1 MWIEKTVKIKD
12 LEKLLETHE
21 VQIDSPDG
29 FVPVTSFID
38 KGEWDEY
45 VLTLVDGRTVSV
57 NEDHLF
63 ETNSGW
69 KSAKSLLGSAEVFL
83 TDVGYLLGSVS
94 ISGRKI
100 PIVDLNI
107 DHENSRY
114 YANGV
119 SSHNTGVGKSMFMCH
134 FAASVLAMGK
144 NVLYITMEMAE
155 EKIAERIDANLLNAT
170 LDELPKMTA
179 ESFTNKIQKL
189 VKKTQGKLIIKEYPN
204 SSAHAGHF
212 RALLEELKNKK
223 KFKPDVIIVDYLNIC
238 ASSRIKFG
246 NGSSYTIVKAI
257 AEELRALAQEYDV
270 PILSATQVNRDG
282 MNSSD
287 IDLTNTSESI
297 GLPQTVDLM
306 IALISTEELENLN
319 QILVKQLK
327 NRYNDLNYYK
337 RFVVGIDRAR
347 MKFYDVENSAQSSLS
362 DPGKTDT
369 KTDKAGFGKKMKDA
383 GDGFVF

>member
-257 AEELRALAQEYDV
+257 AEELRALAQEYQV

>member
-83 TDVGYLLGSVS
+83 TDIGYLPGSVS

-306 IALISTEELENLN
+306 FALISTEELENLN

-369 KTDKAGFGKKMKDA
+369 KTDKASFGKKMKDA

>member
-38 KGEWDEY
+38 KGEWNEY

-63 ETNSGW
+63 ETTNGW

-94 ISGRKI
+94 ASGRMI

-134 FAASVLAMGK
+134 FAASVLAIGK

-179 ESFTNKIQKL
+179 ESFANKIQKL

-257 AEELRALAQEYDV
+257 AEELRALAQEYEV

-362 DPGKTDT
+362 DPGKSDT
-369 KTDKAGFGKKMKDA
+369 KTDKANFGKKMKDA

>member
-38 KGEWDEY
+38 KGEWNEY

-63 ETNSGW
+63 ETTNGW

-94 ISGRKI
+94 ASGRRI

-144 NVLYITMEMAE
+144 NVLYITLEMAE

-223 KFKPDVIIVDYLNIC
+223 KFTPDVIIVDYLNIC

-257 AEELRALAQEYDV
+257 AEELRALAQEYQV

>member
-63 ETNSGW
+63 ETTNGW

-94 ISGRKI
+94 ASGRRI

-144 NVLYITMEMAE
+144 NVLYITLEMAE

-257 AEELRALAQEYDV
+257 AEELRALAQEYEV

-306 IALISTEELENLN
+306 FALISTEELENLN

-369 KTDKAGFGKKMKDA
+369 KTDKANFGKKMKDA

>member
-38 KGEWDEY
+38 KGEWNEY

-63 ETNSGW
+63 ETTNGW

-94 ISGRKI
+94 ASGRRI

-144 NVLYITMEMAE
+144 NVLYITLEMAE

-257 AEELRALAQEYDV
+257 AEELRALAQEYEV

-306 IALISTEELENLN
+306 FALISTEELENLN

-369 KTDKAGFGKKMKDA
+369 KTDKANFGKKMKDA

>member
-21 VQIDSPDG
+21 VEIDSPDG
-29 FVPVTSFID
+29 FVPVTSFIN

-63 ETNSGW
+63 ETTSGW
-69 KSAKSLLGSAEVFL
+69 KSTKSLLGSAEVFL

-94 ISGRKI
+94 ASGRKI

-134 FAASVLAMGK
+134 FAASVLSMGK

-257 AEELRALAQEYDV
+257 AEELRALAQEYEV

-306 IALISTEELENLN
+306 FALISTEELENLN

-369 KTDKAGFGKKMKDA
+369 KTDKANFGKKMKDA